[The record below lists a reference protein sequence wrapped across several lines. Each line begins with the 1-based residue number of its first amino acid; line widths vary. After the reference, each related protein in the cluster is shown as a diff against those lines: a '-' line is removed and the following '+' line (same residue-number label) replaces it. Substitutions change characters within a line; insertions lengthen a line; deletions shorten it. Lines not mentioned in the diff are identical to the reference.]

1 MPVMKTSCTDPE
13 GSGATKVQKWNG
25 KKWEPVTKDWIQAER
40 DVLSKMIT
48 DSSAKYAADK
58 KITPACAAG

>member
-1 MPVMKTSCTDPE
+1 M
-13 GSGATKVQKWNG
+13 
-25 KKWEPVTKDWIQAER
+25 AER
-40 DVLSKMIT
+40 DVLSKLIT